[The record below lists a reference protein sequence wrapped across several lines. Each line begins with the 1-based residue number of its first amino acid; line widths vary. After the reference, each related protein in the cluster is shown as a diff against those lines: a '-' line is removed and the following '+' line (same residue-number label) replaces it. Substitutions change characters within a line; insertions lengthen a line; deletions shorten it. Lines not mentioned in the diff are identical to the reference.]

1 MNSQTFFVE
10 YKGERGQLEPLGV
23 MTMENALEW
32 AWQHEHVTLEVS
44 PVNDLHKAETH

>member
-23 MTMENALEW
+23 MTMENALEF
-32 AWQHEHVTLEVS
+32 S

>member
-1 MNSQTFFVE
+1 MKRLFYVEMKNSAGE
-10 YKGERGQLEPLGV
+10 YEPLGV

-32 AWQHEHVTLEVS
+32 AWQHEHATLEFS